1 MFSSTRNTLKENIK
15 PCKPSKQAHA
25 LVVPSCFTVLTT
37 ANSASRQ
44 VAAAGHKKQHGVTLE
59 IPFKTSISSS
69 GWQRDD
75 INQSNFKE
83 LKEIKV
89 FPLNDSKVLLKGS
102 IAFPVKQAVQIKY
115 SWREDKPILEV
126 IVGFN

>member
-1 MFSSTRNTLKENIK
+1 M
-15 PCKPSKQAHA
+15 
-25 LVVPSCFTVLTT
+25 
-37 ANSASRQ
+37 
-44 VAAAGHKKQHGVTLE
+44 LE
-59 IPFKTSISSS
+59 ISFKNIISSS
-69 GWQRDD
+69 GLQRDD

-102 IAFPVKQAVQIKY
+102 IALPVKQAVQIKY
-115 SWREDKPILEV
+115 SRRGDKPVLEV